1 MYIYIHVYH
10 VYIYTCISCMY
21 VYIYIYICM
30 YKIWGCGI
38 VKSQSLQLVSVYGR
52 FQDSFFIFK
61 YLLHYKSLVDH
72 QQLNVC
78 L

>member
-1 MYIYIHVYH
+1 MYIMYTYTHVYH
-10 VYIYTCISCMY
+10 VC
-21 VYIYIYICM
+21 IYIYICM

-61 YLLHYKSLVDH
+61 YLLHYKCLVDH

>member
-1 MYIYIHVYH
+1 MYIMYTYTHVYH
-10 VYIYTCISCMY
+10 VCI
-21 VYIYIYICM
+21 YIYIYICM

>member
-21 VYIYIYICM
+21 IYIYICM
-30 YKIWGCGI
+30 YKIWSCGI

>member
-10 VYIYTCISCMY
+10 VYIYTCISCM
-21 VYIYIYICM
+21 YIYIYICM

-61 YLLHYKSLVDH
+61 YLLHYKNLVDH

>member
-10 VYIYTCISCMY
+10 VYIYTCISCM
-21 VYIYIYICM
+21 YIYIYICM

>member
-1 MYIYIHVYH
+1 MYIMYKYTHVYH
-10 VYIYTCISCMY
+10 VCIYI
-21 VYIYIYICM
+21 YIYIYICM

>member
-1 MYIYIHVYH
+1 MYIMYTYTHVYH
-10 VYIYTCISCMY
+10 VCI
-21 VYIYIYICM
+21 YIYIYM
-30 YKIWGCGI
+30 YKIWGCEI